1 MFERFTAESKAI
13 LVEAQDAA
21 LDVGA
26 ACITP
31 AHLFYGCAHGRART
45 AGEPLHEYGIT
56 GESIFR
62 LLPRSSGSSGASS
75 ADSSDIDPQALK
87 AIGIDY
93 ERVRRAVNKT
103 FGEGALE
110 SSPDRRARA
119 ANSRRPPFTT
129 EAKRSLELSLRVAL
143 ELHERRI
150 RPGHIL
156 LGLLRLNDEQI
167 SIFVEQQ
174 GATVARLSATVL
186 QRLDA

>member
-1 MFERFTAESKAI
+1 MFERFTAESKAV

-21 LDVGA
+21 IDVGS

-31 AHLFYGCAHGRART
+31 THLFYGCAHGREST
-45 AGEPLHEYGIT
+45 AGEPLREYGIT
-56 GESIFR
+56 GETILHF
-62 LLPRSSGSSGASS
+62 LPRALGTPSTASAGSL
-75 ADSSDIDPQALK
+75 DTDPEALK

-93 ERVRRAVNKT
+93 DRVRRAVNET

-119 ANSRRPPFTT
+119 ASARRPPFTP

-150 RPGHIL
+150 RPGHL
-156 LGLLRLNDEQI
+156 LLALLRLNDEQI
-167 SIFVEQQ
+167 SILVEGQ
-174 GATVARLSATVL
+174 GATVARISATVL

>member
-1 MFERFTAESKAI
+1 MFERFTAESKAV

-21 LDVGA
+21 MDIGSVS
-26 ACITP
+26 ITP
-31 AHLFYGCAHGRART
+31 AHLFYGCAHGREST
-45 AGEPLHEYGIT
+45 AGEPLHEYGIM
-56 GESIFR
+56 GETI
-62 LLPRSSGSSGASS
+62 LPVLRASGAPNASTAGS
-75 ADSSDIDPQALK
+75 FDIDPLALT

-93 ERVRRAVNKT
+93 DRVRRAVNDT

-119 ANSRRPPFTT
+119 ASARRPPFTP

-150 RPGHIL
+150 RPGHL
-156 LGLLRLNDEQI
+156 LLALLRLNDEQI
-167 SIFVEQQ
+167 SKLVEQQ
-174 GATVARLSATVL
+174 GATVAGLSATVL